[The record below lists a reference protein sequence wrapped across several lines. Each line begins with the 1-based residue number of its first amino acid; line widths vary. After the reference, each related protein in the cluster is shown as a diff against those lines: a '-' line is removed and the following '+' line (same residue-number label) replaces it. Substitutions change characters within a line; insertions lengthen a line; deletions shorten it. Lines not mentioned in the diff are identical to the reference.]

1 MRRAASASFLIFA
14 ACGDPGRAEKIPEG
28 NAHFEVAFGS
38 ASAETGRIVGW
49 NLGRGTYYAPE
60 GDAPH
65 PEWRTAERTAA
76 IARLAEI
83 RMPGGPKPYVRFSGL
98 QIDGAVGG
106 DGYHFWDFVR
116 PDRTLSST
124 DNMAVFEYD
133 AIAAELDGELLVT
146 LNFGSGTAAEAAEY
160 ATYLNGTD
168 ATDPIVAARLASSHP
183 APYGVHVFEIGNET
197 YGAWNTG
204 AIDSGPYSYANPA
217 SLNGGDPAWFG
228 RPSSSAADFA
238 GRALEYVSAVLAVD
252 PEARFRVPLSQAS
265 MDAWGGLDAALTDLT
280 PLLVHPEV
288 DAVVVHV
295 YKAEDGKTLGVTDIN
310 APDFMLM
317 GSELF
322 RPLFQELRD
331 KLDALPRS
339 IRLGVAVTEYHV
351 ADGFSRGTF
360 GLGTTAAVGLGLA
373 DMLVFLAH
381 TRVDHACQHLSL
393 WSGGNQDP
401 LVEPHYNP
409 VPGDGSGG
417 VREMPSYTVTRLF
430 ADHLLPREATVKEVR
445 MPASTF
451 ALTDRSVGYGLVK
464 LAAFASEDGRSGTV
478 FALNRNAEAAE
489 TVTLDLE
496 EGFAARDAQEW
507 APPSFDE
514 DASTTGIPVTGASF
528 RQAGRRVE
536 IIAPPHAVITL
547 RAERP

>member
-1 MRRAASASFLIFA
+1 MA
-14 ACGDPGRAEKIPEG
+14 
-28 NAHFEVAFGS
+28 
-38 ASAETGRIVGW
+38 TGRIVGW

-60 GDAPH
+60 GDAHH
-65 PEWRTAERTAA
+65 PEWRTAEKTDA

-106 DGYHFWDFVR
+106 DGYHFWNFVR
-116 PDRTLSST
+116 PDRTVSST
-124 DNMAVFEYD
+124 DNMAVVEYG

-146 LNFGSGTAAEAAEY
+146 LNFGSAAAAEAAEY

-168 ATDPIVAARLASSHP
+168 AGDPIVAARLGSSHP

-197 YGAWNTG
+197 YGPWNTG

-217 SLNGGDPAWFG
+217 SLNGGDAAWFG

-238 GRALEYVSAVLAVD
+238 ARALEYVGAVRAVD
-252 PEARFRVPLSQAS
+252 PDARFRVPLSQAS
-265 MDAWGGLDAALTDLT
+265 MDAWGGLDAALTDLA
-280 PLLVHPEV
+280 PLLVHPAV

-295 YKAEDGKTLGVTDIN
+295 YKAEDGTTLGVTDIN

-322 RPLFQELRD
+322 RPLFQELRG

-339 IRLGVAVTEYHV
+339 VPLDVAVTEYHV

-360 GLGTTAAVGLGLA
+360 ELGTTAAVGLGLA
-373 DMLVFLAH
+373 DMLVFLVQA
-381 TRVDHACQHLSL
+381 RVDHACQHLSL
-393 WSGGNQDP
+393 WSGDSQDL

-409 VPGDGSGG
+409 VPGSGTG
-417 VREMPSYTVTRLF
+417 EVREMPSYTVTRLF
-430 ADHLLPREATVKEVR
+430 ADHLLPREAAVREVR
-445 MPASTF
+445 MPTSTF
-451 ALTDRSVGYGLVK
+451 ALPDRSIGYGLVQ

-478 FALNRNAEAAE
+478 FALNRDTRAAE
-489 TVTLDLE
+489 TITFDLE
-496 EGFAARDAQEW
+496 EGFAAKDAQQW

-514 DASTTGIPVTGASF
+514 EASTTEIPVTRAAF
-528 RQAGRRVE
+528 RQVGRRVE
-536 IIAPPHAVITL
+536 IVAPPHAVIAL